1 LSYTIEHIASW
12 LSTNS
17 VIKTPAH
24 IAHLLTDSRRLI
36 YPDTSLF
43 FAITTGQ
50 NDGHLYVE
58 ELMQRGVFNFV
69 VKTNFDTSAF
79 PNANFLKVNDVLVAL
94 QIIATH
100 HRAQFTYP
108 VIGITGSNGKTIVKE
123 WLNQLL
129 ANRYHI
135 IRSPRSYNSQI
146 GVPLSV
152 WEMEKKHQLAI
163 FEAGISQ
170 KGEMEVLA
178 NMIQPTIGILTS
190 IGTAHQEGFESEA
203 EKRNEKWK
211 LFQNAQVIIAP
222 LSELALDDNDVAH
235 HSGYPSVITWCRS
248 GAATLKIQSETII
261 QGHTHLQ
268 ANYLGADLQL
278 VVPFTDL
285 ISVNNTITCLLTL
298 LHLQVPMSEIQEGIN
313 QLRHLDMR
321 MQIKKGIQHCYIL
334 NDSYSNDVHSLQLAL
349 TYATQQAGALPIT
362 LILSDVAQFNQD
374 AVQYDQLLQ
383 QLAVFPI
390 KKLIAIGPHLAKAL
404 QKHKGL
410 QNKGVH
416 VISFDTTQQF
426 IHQMD
431 IYSFKEE
438 FILIKGARVFELEKI
453 NELLQ
458 LQVHKTM
465 AEINLT
471 TLVDN
476 YKKIKTVVG
485 PKVKMMAMVKAFG
498 YGSGSVEV
506 ARILQFHHVD
516 YLSVAYADEGVA
528 LRQAGIH
535 LPIMVMNVDETT
547 FDTLVKY
554 HMEPEIFSF
563 TQYQQFNEYIK
574 NQAISNFPIHIKLN
588 TGMNRLGFDMD
599 TIENLCDLLKSN
611 SQLKVQTIFSHLSAS
626 GNKSLEN
633 FTHQQLN
640 LFNTAAAKIETV
652 LGYTTLKHIAN
663 SDAILLDPIFH
674 LDMVRLGIG
683 LYGTSQ
689 GPIDLAPVVQLTTT
703 ISQIRHLKKGDT
715 VGYNRAGVLL
725 RDSIIATV
733 RLGYADG
740 YSRHLGL
747 GKGAMW
753 LNGLLAPIVG
763 DICMDMTMIDIT
775 DIPSVS
781 EGDSVQV
788 FGKNLAITQVAKW
801 AGTIPYEILTSIGQ
815 RVKRIYISD

>member
-1 LSYTIEHIASW
+1 MSYTIEHIASW
-12 LSTNS
+12 LHTNS

-43 FAITTGQ
+43 FAITTEQ
-50 NDGHLYVE
+50 NDGHVYVE
-58 ELMQRGVFNFV
+58 ELIQRGVFNFV

-79 PNANFLKVNDVLVAL
+79 PDANFLKVNDVLAAL
-94 QIIATH
+94 QVIARH

-129 ANRYHI
+129 SNRYHI

-152 WEMEKKHQLAI
+152 WEMGEKHELAI

-170 KGEMEVLA
+170 KGEMDALA
-178 NMIQPTIGILTS
+178 NIIQPTIGILTS
-190 IGTAHQEGFESEA
+190 MGTAHQEGFENEK
-203 EKRNEKWK
+203 EKRNQKWK
-211 LFQNAQVIIAP
+211 LFQKAQVIITP
-222 LSELALDDNDVAH
+222 LSEVALDVKDALH
-235 HSGYPSVITWCRS
+235 HAGSPSITTWTRT
-248 GAATLKIQSETII
+248 GEATLKIQSEKII
-261 QGHTHLQ
+261 QGQTHLQ
-268 ANYLGADLQL
+268 ANYLGTDLQL
-278 VVPFTDL
+278 VIPFTDL
-285 ISVNNTITCLLTL
+285 ISINNTITCLLTL
-298 LHLQVPMSEIQEGIN
+298 LYLQVPISEIQEGVH

-321 MQIKKGIQHCYIL
+321 MQIKKGIQQCYIL
-334 NDSYSNDVHSLQLAL
+334 NDSYSNDIHSLKLAL

-362 LILSDVAQFNQD
+362 LILSDIDQLNQD
-374 AVQYDQLLQ
+374 AVQYDQLLEE
-383 QLAVFPI
+383 LAVFPI
-390 KKLIAIGPHLAKAL
+390 KKLITIGTELAKAL
-404 QKHKGL
+404 QQNKGL
-410 QNKGVH
+410 QKKGVQA
-416 VISFDTTQQF
+416 ISFDTTHQF

-476 YKKIKTVVG
+476 YKKIKAVIG
-485 PKVKMMAMVKAFG
+485 PKVKLMAMVKAFG

-516 YLSVAYADEGVA
+516 CLSVAYADEGVA

-535 LPIMVMNVDETT
+535 VPIMVMNVDETT

-554 HMEPEIFSF
+554 HLEPEIFSF
-563 TQYQQFNEYIK
+563 SQYQQFDQFIK

-599 TIENLCDLLKSN
+599 TIENLCGLLKSN
-611 SQLKVQTIFSHLSAS
+611 SQLKVQTIFSHLSGS
-626 GNKSLEN
+626 GNKTLEN
-633 FTHQQLN
+633 FTHQQLD
-640 LFNTAAAKIETV
+640 LFNRAAAKIETA

-689 GPIDLAPVVQLTTT
+689 GPLALEPVIQLTTT

-740 YSRHLGL
+740 YSRQLGL

-753 LNGLLAPIVG
+753 VNGLLAPIVG

-815 RVKRIYISD
+815 RVKRIYIAD

>member
-1 LSYTIEHIASW
+1 MSYTIEHIASW

-79 PNANFLKVNDVLVAL
+79 PNANFLKVNDVLAAL

-222 LSELALDDNDVAH
+222 LSELALDDNDVTH
-235 HSGYPSVITWCRS
+235 HSGCPSVITWCRS

-410 QNKGVH
+410 HNKGVH

-611 SQLKVQTIFSHLSAS
+611 LQLKVQTIFSHLSAS

>member
-1 LSYTIEHIASW
+1 
-12 LSTNS
+12 
-17 VIKTPAH
+17 
-24 IAHLLTDSRRLI
+24 
-36 YPDTSLF
+36 
-43 FAITTGQ
+43 
-50 NDGHLYVE
+50 
-58 ELMQRGVFNFV
+58 
-69 VKTNFDTSAF
+69 
-79 PNANFLKVNDVLVAL
+79 
-94 QIIATH
+94 
-100 HRAQFTYP
+100 
-108 VIGITGSNGKTIVKE
+108 
-123 WLNQLL
+123 
-129 ANRYHI
+129 
-135 IRSPRSYNSQI
+135 
-146 GVPLSV
+146 
-152 WEMEKKHQLAI
+152 
-163 FEAGISQ
+163 
-170 KGEMEVLA
+170 
-178 NMIQPTIGILTS
+178 
-190 IGTAHQEGFESEA
+190 
-203 EKRNEKWK
+203 
-211 LFQNAQVIIAP
+211 VIIAP

-374 AVQYDQLLQ
+374 ALQYDQLLQ

-410 QNKGVH
+410 HNKGVH

-563 TQYQQFNEYIK
+563 TLYQQFNEYIK

-663 SDAILLDPIFH
+663 SDAILLDSIFH

>member
-1 LSYTIEHIASW
+1 MSYTIEHIASW
-12 LSTNS
+12 LHTNS

-58 ELMQRGVFNFV
+58 ELIQRGVFNFV
-69 VKTNFDTSAF
+69 VNTNFDTRIF
-79 PNANFLKVNDVLVAL
+79 PDANFLKVDDVLGAL
-94 QIIATH
+94 QVIASR

-129 ANRYHI
+129 SNRYHI

-152 WEMEKKHQLAI
+152 WEMDENHELAI

-170 KGEMEVLA
+170 KGEMDALA
-178 NMIQPTIGILTS
+178 NIIQPTIGILTS
-190 IGTAHQEGFESEA
+190 MGTAHQEGFENEK
-203 EKRNEKWK
+203 EKRNQKWK
-211 LFQNAQVIIAP
+211 LFQKAQVIITP
-222 LSELALDDNDVAH
+222 LSELDDKNVAH
-235 HSGYPSVITWCRS
+235 NAGFPSIITWTRT
-248 GAATLKIQSETII
+248 GEATLKIQSEKII
-261 QGHTHLQ
+261 QGQTHLQ
-268 ANYLGADLQL
+268 ANYLGTDLQL
-278 VVPFTDL
+278 VIPFTDL
-285 ISVNNTITCLLTL
+285 ISINNTITCLLTL
-298 LHLQVPMSEIQEGIN
+298 LYLQVPISEIQEGVH

-321 MQIKKGIQHCYIL
+321 MQIKKGIQQCYIL
-334 NDSYSNDVHSLQLAL
+334 NDSYSNDIHSLKLAL

-362 LILSDVAQFNQD
+362 LILSDIDQLNQD
-374 AVQYDQLLQ
+374 AFQYDQLLEE
-383 QLAVFPI
+383 LAVFPI
-390 KKLIAIGPHLAKAL
+390 KKLITIGTELAKAL
-404 QKHKGL
+404 QQNKGL
-410 QNKGVH
+410 QKKGVQ
-416 VISFDTTQQF
+416 VISFDTTHQF

-476 YKKIKTVVG
+476 YKKIKAAIG
-485 PKVKMMAMVKAFG
+485 PKVKLMAMVKAFG

-535 LPIMVMNVDETT
+535 VPIMVMNVDETT

-554 HMEPEIFSF
+554 HLEPEIFSF
-563 TQYQQFNEYIK
+563 SQYQQFDQFIK

-599 TIENLCDLLKSN
+599 TIENLCGLLKSN
-611 SQLKVQTIFSHLSAS
+611 LQLKVQTIFSHLSGS
-626 GNKSLEN
+626 GNKTLEN
-633 FTHQQLN
+633 FTHQQLD
-640 LFNTAAAKIETV
+640 LFNRAAAKIERA

-663 SDAILLDPIFH
+663 SDAILLNPVFH

-689 GPIDLAPVVQLTTT
+689 GPLSLEPVIQLTTT

-740 YSRHLGL
+740 YSRQLGL

-753 LNGLLAPIVG
+753 VNGLLAPIVG

-775 DIPSVS
+775 DIASVQ
-781 EGDSVQV
+781 EGDAVQV

-815 RVKRIYISD
+815 RVKRIYIAD

>member
-1 LSYTIEHIASW
+1 MSYTIEHIASW

-79 PNANFLKVNDVLVAL
+79 PNANFLKVNDVLAAL
-94 QIIATH
+94 QIIAKH

-334 NDSYSNDVHSLQLAL
+334 NDSYSNDFHSLQLAL

-410 QNKGVH
+410 HNKGVH

-563 TQYQQFNEYIK
+563 TLYQQFNEYIK

-663 SDAILLDPIFH
+663 SDAILLDSIFH

>member
-1 LSYTIEHIASW
+1 MSYTIEHIASW

-222 LSELALDDNDVAH
+222 LSELALDDNDVTH
-235 HSGYPSVITWCRS
+235 HSGCPSVITWCRS

-298 LHLQVPMSEIQEGIN
+298 LHLQVPMSEIQESIN

-410 QNKGVH
+410 HNKGVH

>member
-12 LSTNS
+12 LNTNS

-79 PNANFLKVNDVLVAL
+79 PNANFLKVNDVLAAL

-410 QNKGVH
+410 HNKGVH

>member
-178 NMIQPTIGILTS
+178 NMIKPTIGILTS

-298 LHLQVPMSEIQEGIN
+298 LHLQVPMSEIQESIN

-362 LILSDVAQFNQD
+362 LILSDVMQFNQD

-390 KKLIAIGPHLAKAL
+390 KKLIAIGPHFAKAL

-410 QNKGVH
+410 HNKGVH

>member
-1 LSYTIEHIASW
+1 MSYTIEHIASW

-79 PNANFLKVNDVLVAL
+79 PNANFLKVNDVLAAL
-94 QIIATH
+94 QIIAKH

-410 QNKGVH
+410 HNKGVH

>member
-1 LSYTIEHIASW
+1 MSYTIEHIASW
-12 LSTNS
+12 LNTNS

-69 VKTNFDTSAF
+69 VKANFDTSAF
-79 PNANFLKVNDVLVAL
+79 PDVNFLKVDDVLGAL
-94 QIIATH
+94 QMVASH

-152 WEMEKKHQLAI
+152 WEMDEKHQLAI

-170 KGEMEVLA
+170 KGEMDTLA
-178 NMIQPTIGILTS
+178 NIIQPTIGILTS
-190 IGTAHQEGFESEA
+190 IGTAHEEGFENEM
-203 EKRNEKWK
+203 EKRNEKCK
-211 LFQNAQVIIAP
+211 LFQKAQVIIAP
-222 LSELALDDNDVAH
+222 LADVALRDNDVTQNINV
-235 HSGYPSVITWCRS
+235 PSIITWTRT
-248 GAATLKIQSETII
+248 GEAALKIQSEKII
-261 QGHTHLQ
+261 QGQTHLQ
-268 ANYLGADLQL
+268 ANYLGTDLQI

-298 LHLQVPMSEIQEGIN
+298 LYLKVPISEIQEGII
-313 QLRHLDMR
+313 QLKHLDMR
-321 MQIKKGIQHCYIL
+321 MQIKKGIQQCYIL
-334 NDSYSNDVHSLQLAL
+334 NDSYSNDIHSLQLAL

-362 LILSDVAQFNQD
+362 LILSDIAQLNQD
-374 AVQYDQLLQ
+374 PVQYDDLLRQLS
-383 QLAVFPI
+383 VFPI
-390 KKLIAIGPHLAKAL
+390 KKLITIGAELAKAL
-404 QKHKGL
+404 HQNKEL

-416 VISFDTTQQF
+416 VISFDTTHQF

-438 FILIKGARVFELEKI
+438 FILIKGARVFALEKI

-471 TLVDN
+471 TLVNN
-476 YKKIKTVVG
+476 YKKIKMVVG

-535 LPIMVMNVDETT
+535 VPIMVMNVDETT

-554 HMEPEIFSF
+554 HLEPEIFSF
-563 TQYQQFNEYIK
+563 SQYQQFDQYII
-574 NQAISNFPIHIKLN
+574 NQAISNFPVHIKLN

-599 TIENLCDLLKSN
+599 TIENLCGALKSN
-611 SQLKVQTIFSHLSAS
+611 SRLKVQSIFSHLSAS
-626 GNKSLEN
+626 GNKTFEN
-633 FTHQQLN
+633 FTHQQLD
-640 LFNTAAAKIETV
+640 LFHNAAAQIETA
-652 LGYTTLKHIAN
+652 LGYATIKHIAN
-663 SDAILLDPIFH
+663 SDAILLNPVFH

-689 GPIDLAPVVQLTTT
+689 GPVALEPVIQLTTT

-740 YSRHLGL
+740 YSRQLGL

-753 LNGLLAPIVG
+753 VNGLLAPIVG
-763 DICMDMTMIDIT
+763 DVCMDMTMIDIT
-775 DIPSVS
+775 DIPSVN

-788 FGKNLAITQVAKW
+788 FGKNLSLTQVAKW

-815 RVKRIYISD
+815 RVKRIYIAD

>member
-1 LSYTIEHIASW
+1 MSYTIEHIASW
-12 LSTNS
+12 LHTNS

-36 YPDTSLF
+36 YPNTSLF

-58 ELMQRGVFNFV
+58 ELIQRGVFNFV
-69 VKTNFDTSAF
+69 VNTNFDTRIF
-79 PNANFLKVNDVLVAL
+79 PDANFLKVDDVLGAL
-94 QIIATH
+94 QVIASR

-129 ANRYHI
+129 SNRYHI

-152 WEMEKKHQLAI
+152 WEMDENHELAI

-170 KGEMEVLA
+170 KGEMDALA
-178 NMIQPTIGILTS
+178 NIIQPTIGILTS
-190 IGTAHQEGFESEA
+190 MGTAHQEGFENEK
-203 EKRNEKWK
+203 EKRNQKWK
-211 LFQNAQVIIAP
+211 LFQKAQVIITP
-222 LSELALDDNDVAH
+222 LSELDDKNVAH
-235 HSGYPSVITWCRS
+235 NAGFPSIITWTRT
-248 GAATLKIQSETII
+248 GEATLKIQSEKII
-261 QGHTHLQ
+261 QGQTHLQ
-268 ANYLGADLQL
+268 ANYLGTDLQL
-278 VVPFTDL
+278 VIPFTDL
-285 ISVNNTITCLLTL
+285 ISINNTITCLLTL
-298 LHLQVPMSEIQEGIN
+298 LYLQVPISEIQEGVH

-321 MQIKKGIQHCYIL
+321 MQIKKGIQQCYIL
-334 NDSYSNDVHSLQLAL
+334 NDSYSNDIHSLKLAL

-362 LILSDVAQFNQD
+362 LILSDIDQLNQD
-374 AVQYDQLLQ
+374 AFQYDQLLEE
-383 QLAVFPI
+383 LAVFPI
-390 KKLIAIGPHLAKAL
+390 KKLITIGTELAKAL
-404 QKHKGL
+404 QQNKGL
-410 QNKGVH
+410 QKKGVQ
-416 VISFDTTQQF
+416 VISFDTTHQF

-476 YKKIKTVVG
+476 YKKIKAAIG
-485 PKVKMMAMVKAFG
+485 PKVKLMAMVKAFG

-535 LPIMVMNVDETT
+535 VPIMVMNVDETT

-554 HMEPEIFSF
+554 HLEPEIFSF
-563 TQYQQFNEYIK
+563 SQYQQFDQFIK

-599 TIENLCDLLKSN
+599 TIENLCGLLKSN
-611 SQLKVQTIFSHLSAS
+611 LQLKVQTIFSHLSGS
-626 GNKSLEN
+626 GNKTLEN
-633 FTHQQLN
+633 FTHQQLD
-640 LFNTAAAKIETV
+640 LFNRAAAKIERA

-663 SDAILLDPIFH
+663 SDAILLNPVFH

-689 GPIDLAPVVQLTTT
+689 GPLSLEPVIQLTTT

-740 YSRHLGL
+740 YSRQLGL

-753 LNGLLAPIVG
+753 VNGLLAPIVG

-775 DIPSVS
+775 DIASVQ
-781 EGDSVQV
+781 EGDAVQV

-815 RVKRIYISD
+815 RVKRIYLAD

>member
-1 LSYTIEHIASW
+1 MSYTIEHIASW

-79 PNANFLKVNDVLVAL
+79 HNANFLKVNDVLAAL

-222 LSELALDDNDVAH
+222 LSELALDDNDVTH
-235 HSGYPSVITWCRS
+235 HSGCPSVITWCRS

-362 LILSDVAQFNQD
+362 LILSDVSQFNQD

-390 KKLIAIGPHLAKAL
+390 KKLIAIGPHFAKAL

-410 QNKGVH
+410 HNKGVH

-535 LPIMVMNVDETT
+535 VPIMVMNVDETT

-563 TQYQQFNEYIK
+563 SLYQQFNDYIK

-611 SQLKVQTIFSHLSAS
+611 LQLKVQTIFSHLSAS

>member
-12 LSTNS
+12 LNSNS
-17 VIKTPAH
+17 VIKIPAQ

-36 YPDTSLF
+36 YPNTSLF
-43 FAITTGQ
+43 FAITTGH

-69 VKTNFDTSAF
+69 VKTNFDTRPF
-79 PNANFLKVNDVLVAL
+79 PNANFLKVDDVLRAL
-94 QIIATH
+94 QVIASH

-152 WEMEKKHQLAI
+152 WEMDDKHQLAI

-170 KGEMEVLA
+170 KGEMDALV

-190 IGTAHQEGFESEA
+190 MGTAHQEGFENET

-211 LFQNAQVIIAP
+211 LFQKAQVIIAP
-222 LSELALDDNDVAH
+222 LSELALDDKDASH
-235 HSGYPSVITWCRS
+235 HLGYPSIITWTRTGEAS
-248 GAATLKIQSETII
+248 LKVQSENII
-261 QGHTHLQ
+261 QGQTHLQ
-268 ANYLGADLQL
+268 ANYLGTDLQL

-298 LHLQVPMSEIQEGIN
+298 LHLQLPMSEIQEGIN

-362 LILSDVAQFNQD
+362 LILSDLAQFNQD

-390 KKLIAIGPHLAKAL
+390 KKLIAIGPHLAQAL
-404 QKHKGL
+404 QQNKGL

-416 VISFDTTQQF
+416 VISFDATQQF

-471 TLVDN
+471 TLVSN

-498 YGSGSVEV
+498 YGSGSTEV

-535 LPIMVMNVDETT
+535 VPIMVMNVDETT

-563 TQYQQFNEYIK
+563 SQFQQFDQYIK
-574 NQAISNFPIHIKLN
+574 NQAISSFPIHIKLN
-588 TGMNRLGFDMD
+588 TGMNRLGFDMN
-599 TIENLCDLLKSN
+599 TIEQLCDLLKSN

-626 GNKSLEN
+626 GNKTFEN
-633 FTHQQLN
+633 FTRQQLD
-640 LFNTAAAKIETV
+640 LFNRAAEKIEAA

-689 GPIDLAPVVQLTTT
+689 GPLALEPVIQLSTT

-725 RDSIIATV
+725 RDSRIATV

-740 YSRHLGL
+740 YSRQLGL

-753 LNGLLAPIVG
+753 VNGLLAPIVG

-775 DIPSVS
+775 DIPSVN

-815 RVKRIYISD
+815 RVKRIYIAD

>member
-1 LSYTIEHIASW
+1 MSYTIEHIASW

-79 PNANFLKVNDVLVAL
+79 PNANFLKVNDVLAAL

-410 QNKGVH
+410 HNKGVH

>member
-178 NMIQPTIGILTS
+178 NMIKPTIGILTS

-362 LILSDVAQFNQD
+362 LILSDVMQFNQD

-410 QNKGVH
+410 HNKGVH

>member
-1 LSYTIEHIASW
+1 MSYTIEHIASW
-12 LSTNS
+12 LTTNS
-17 VIKTPAH
+17 VIKKPAH

-43 FAITTGQ
+43 FAISTGQ
-50 NDGHLYVE
+50 NDGHLYIE
-58 ELMQRGVFNFV
+58 ELIQRGVFNFV
-69 VKTNFDTSAF
+69 VKANFDTSAF
-79 PNANFLKVNDVLVAL
+79 PDVNFLKVDDVLLAL
-94 QIIATH
+94 QVIASN
-100 HRAQFTYP
+100 HRSQYSYP

-152 WEMEKKHQLAI
+152 WEMEEKHQLAI

-170 KGEMEVLA
+170 KGEMDVLA
-178 NMIQPTIGILTS
+178 NIIQPTIGILTS
-190 IGTAHQEGFESEA
+190 MGTAHQEGFENET

-211 LFQNAQVIIAP
+211 LFQKAQVIIAP
-222 LSELALDDNDVAH
+222 LADVALRDNDVAQNL
-235 HSGYPSVITWCRS
+235 SVPIIITWSRTGEAS
-248 GAATLKIQSETII
+248 LKIKSEKIT
-261 QGHTHLQ
+261 QGQTHLQ
-268 ANYLGADLQL
+268 ANYQGTDIQL
-278 VVPFTDL
+278 VIPFTDL

-298 LHLQVPMSEIQEGIN
+298 LYLQMPMSEIQEGIS

-334 NDSYSNDVHSLQLAL
+334 NDSYSNDIHSLQLAL

-362 LILSDVAQFNQD
+362 LILSDIAQLNQD
-374 AVQYDQLLQ
+374 PVQYEQLLQ

-390 KKLIAIGPHLAKAL
+390 KKLITIGAELAKAL
-404 QKHKGL
+404 QQNKIL

-416 VISFDTTQQF
+416 VISFDTTQQC
-426 IHQMD
+426 IHQID
-431 IYSFKEE
+431 IHSFKEE
-438 FILIKGARVFELEKI
+438 FILIKGARIFELEKI

-471 TLVDN
+471 TLVSN
-476 YKKIKTVVG
+476 YKKIKNVVG
-485 PKVKMMAMVKAFG
+485 SKVKIMAMVKAFG
-498 YGSGSVEV
+498 YGTGSVEI

-516 YLSVAYADEGVA
+516 YLSVAYADEGVV

-535 LPIMVMNVDETT
+535 VPIMVMNVDETT

-554 HMEPEIFSF
+554 HMEPEIFSIS
-563 TQYQQFNEYIK
+563 QYEQFDQYIK

-599 TIENLCDLLKSN
+599 TIEKLCGALKSN
-611 SQLKVQTIFSHLSAS
+611 ARLKVQSIFSHLSAS
-626 GNKSLEN
+626 GNKN
-633 FTHQQLN
+633 FGTFTHQQLD
-640 LFNTAAAKIETV
+640 LFNSAAKKIETT

-663 SDAILLDPIFH
+663 SDAILLNSNFH

-683 LYGTSQ
+683 LYGATQ
-689 GPIDLAPVVQLTTT
+689 GAIALEPVIQLTTT

-740 YSRHLGL
+740 YSRQLGL

-753 LNGLLAPIVG
+753 VNGLFAPIVG
-763 DICMDMTMIDIT
+763 DICMDMTMIDVT
-775 DIPSVS
+775 DIPSVN

-788 FGKNLAITQVAKW
+788 FGKNLAISQVAKW

-815 RVKRIYISD
+815 RVKRIYIAD

>member
-1 LSYTIEHIASW
+1 MSYTIEHIASW

-79 PNANFLKVNDVLVAL
+79 PNANFLKVNDVLAAL

-222 LSELALDDNDVAH
+222 LSELALDDNDVTH
-235 HSGYPSVITWCRS
+235 HSGCPSVITWCRS

-410 QNKGVH
+410 HNKGVH

-611 SQLKVQTIFSHLSAS
+611 LQLKVQTIFSHLSAS

-815 RVKRIYISD
+815 RVKRIYISE

>member
-24 IAHLLTDSRRLI
+24 IAHLLIDSRRLI

-79 PNANFLKVNDVLVAL
+79 PNANFLKVNDVLAAL
-94 QIIATH
+94 QIIAKH

-261 QGHTHLQ
+261 QGHTYLQ

-410 QNKGVH
+410 HNKGVH

-747 GKGAMW
+747 GRGAMW

>member
-1 LSYTIEHIASW
+1 MSYTIEHIASW
-12 LSTNS
+12 LHTNS

-58 ELMQRGVFNFV
+58 ELIQRGVFNFV
-69 VKTNFDTSAF
+69 VNTNFDTRIF
-79 PNANFLKVNDVLVAL
+79 PDANFLKVDDVLAAL
-94 QIIATH
+94 QMVASR

-129 ANRYHI
+129 SNRYHI

-152 WEMEKKHQLAI
+152 WEMVENHELAI

-170 KGEMEVLA
+170 KGEMDALA
-178 NMIQPTIGILTS
+178 NIIQPTIGILTS
-190 IGTAHQEGFESEA
+190 MGTAHQEGFENEK

-211 LFQNAQVIIAP
+211 LFQKAQVIITP
-222 LSELALDDNDVAH
+222 LSEVALDIKDPLH
-235 HSGYPSVITWCRS
+235 HAGSPSIITWTRT
-248 GAATLKIQSETII
+248 GEATLKIQSEKII
-261 QGHTHLQ
+261 QGQTHLQ
-268 ANYLGADLQL
+268 ANYLGTDLQL
-278 VVPFTDL
+278 VIPFTDL
-285 ISVNNTITCLLTL
+285 ISINNTITCLLTL
-298 LHLQVPMSEIQEGIN
+298 LYLQVPISEIQEGVH

-321 MQIKKGIQHCYIL
+321 MQIKKGIQQCYIL
-334 NDSYSNDVHSLQLAL
+334 NDSYSNDIHSLKLAL

-362 LILSDVAQFNQD
+362 LILSDIDQLNQD
-374 AVQYDQLLQ
+374 AVQYDQLLEE
-383 QLAVFPI
+383 LAVFPI
-390 KKLIAIGPHLAKAL
+390 KKLITIGTELAKAL
-404 QKHKGL
+404 QQNKGL
-410 QNKGVH
+410 QKKGVQ
-416 VISFDTTQQF
+416 VISFDTTHQF

-476 YKKIKTVVG
+476 YKKIKAVIG
-485 PKVKMMAMVKAFG
+485 PKVKLMAMVKAFG

-535 LPIMVMNVDETT
+535 VPIMVMNVDETT

-554 HMEPEIFSF
+554 HLEPEIFSF
-563 TQYQQFNEYIK
+563 SQYQQFDQFIK

-599 TIENLCDLLKSN
+599 TIENLCGLLKSN
-611 SQLKVQTIFSHLSAS
+611 SQLKVQTIFSHLSGS
-626 GNKSLEN
+626 GNKTLEN
-633 FTHQQLN
+633 FTHQQLD
-640 LFNTAAAKIETV
+640 LFNRAAAKIETA

-663 SDAILLDPIFH
+663 SDAILLNPVFH

-689 GPIDLAPVVQLTTT
+689 GPLSLEPVIQLTTT

-740 YSRHLGL
+740 YSRQLGL

-753 LNGLLAPIVG
+753 VNGLLAPIVG

-775 DIPSVS
+775 DIASVH
-781 EGDSVQV
+781 EGDAVQV

-815 RVKRIYISD
+815 RVKRIYIAD

>member
-1 LSYTIEHIASW
+1 MSYTIEHIASW

-36 YPDTSLF
+36 YADTSLF
-43 FAITTGQ
+43 FAITTEQ
-50 NDGHLYVE
+50 NDGHVYVE
-58 ELMQRGVFNFV
+58 ELIQRGVFNFV

-410 QNKGVH
+410 HNKGVH

>member
-1 LSYTIEHIASW
+1 MSYTIEHIASW

-79 PNANFLKVNDVLVAL
+79 PNANFLKVNDVLAAL

-410 QNKGVH
+410 HNKGVH

-611 SQLKVQTIFSHLSAS
+611 LQLKVQTIFSHLSAS

-715 VGYNRAGVLL
+715 VGYKRAGVLL

>member
-410 QNKGVH
+410 HNKGVH

>member
-1 LSYTIEHIASW
+1 M
-12 LSTNS
+12 
-17 VIKTPAH
+17 
-24 IAHLLTDSRRLI
+24 
-36 YPDTSLF
+36 
-43 FAITTGQ
+43 
-50 NDGHLYVE
+50 DGK
-58 ELMQRGVFNFV
+58 N
-69 VKTNFDTSAF
+69 
-79 PNANFLKVNDVLVAL
+79 
-94 QIIATH
+94 
-100 HRAQFTYP
+100 
-108 VIGITGSNGKTIVKE
+108 
-123 WLNQLL
+123 
-129 ANRYHI
+129 
-135 IRSPRSYNSQI
+135 
-146 GVPLSV
+146 
-152 WEMEKKHQLAI
+152 QLAI

-170 KGEMEVLA
+170 KGEMGALA
-178 NMIQPTIGILTS
+178 NIIQPTIGILTS
-190 IGTAHQEGFESEA
+190 LGTAHQEGFENEK

-211 LFQNAQVIIAP
+211 LFQKAQVIITP
-222 LSELALDDNDVAH
+222 LSEVALDIKDPLHPAG
-235 HSGYPSVITWCRS
+235 SPSIITWTRT
-248 GAATLKIQSETII
+248 GEATLKIQSEKII
-261 QGHTHLQ
+261 QGQTHLQ
-268 ANYLGADLQL
+268 ANYLGTDLQL
-278 VVPFTDL
+278 VIPFTDL
-285 ISVNNTITCLLTL
+285 ISINNTITCLLTL
-298 LHLQVPMSEIQEGIN
+298 LYLQVPISEIQEGVH

-321 MQIKKGIQHCYIL
+321 MQIKKGIQQCYIL
-334 NDSYSNDVHSLQLAL
+334 NDSYSNDIHSLQLAL

-362 LILSDVAQFNQD
+362 LILSDIDQLNQD
-374 AVQYDQLLQ
+374 AVQYDQLLEE
-383 QLAVFPI
+383 LAVFPI
-390 KKLIAIGPHLAKAL
+390 KKLITIGTELAKAL
-404 QKHKGL
+404 QQNKGL
-410 QNKGVH
+410 QKKGVQ
-416 VISFDTTQQF
+416 VISFDTTHQF

-476 YKKIKTVVG
+476 YKKIKAVIG
-485 PKVKMMAMVKAFG
+485 SKVKLMAMVKAFG

-535 LPIMVMNVDETT
+535 VPIMVMNVDETT

-554 HMEPEIFSF
+554 HLEPEIFSF
-563 TQYQQFNEYIK
+563 SQYQQFDQFIK

-599 TIENLCDLLKSN
+599 TIENLCGLLKSN
-611 SQLKVQTIFSHLSAS
+611 SQLKVQTIFSHLSGS
-626 GNKSLEN
+626 GNKTLEN
-633 FTHQQLN
+633 FTHQQLD
-640 LFNTAAAKIETV
+640 LFNRAAAKIETA

-663 SDAILLDPIFH
+663 SDAILLNPVFH

-689 GPIDLAPVVQLTTT
+689 GPLSLEPVIQLTTT

-740 YSRHLGL
+740 YSRQLGL

-753 LNGLLAPIVG
+753 VNGLLAPIVG

-775 DIPSVS
+775 DIASVH
-781 EGDSVQV
+781 EGDAVQV

-815 RVKRIYISD
+815 RVKRIYIAD

>member
-43 FAITTGQ
+43 FAITGQ

-298 LHLQVPMSEIQEGIN
+298 LHLQVPMSEIQESIN

-362 LILSDVAQFNQD
+362 LILSDVMQFNQD

-410 QNKGVH
+410 HNKGVH

>member
-1 LSYTIEHIASW
+1 MSYTIEHIASW
-12 LSTNS
+12 LTTNS
-17 VIKTPAH
+17 VIKKPAH

-43 FAITTGQ
+43 FAISTGQ
-50 NDGHLYVE
+50 NDGHLYIE
-58 ELMQRGVFNFV
+58 ELIQRGVFNFV
-69 VKTNFDTSAF
+69 VKANFDTGAF
-79 PNANFLKVNDVLVAL
+79 PAVNFLKVDDVLLAL
-94 QIIATH
+94 QVIASN
-100 HRAQFTYP
+100 HRSQYSYP

-152 WEMEKKHQLAI
+152 WEMEEKHQLAI

-170 KGEMEVLA
+170 KGEMDVLA
-178 NMIQPTIGILTS
+178 NIIQPTIGILTS
-190 IGTAHQEGFESEA
+190 MGTAHQEGFENET

-211 LFQNAQVIIAP
+211 LFQKAQVIIAP
-222 LSELALDDNDVAH
+222 LADVALRDNDVAQNL
-235 HSGYPSVITWCRS
+235 SVPIIITWSRTGEAS
-248 GAATLKIQSETII
+248 LKIKSEKIT
-261 QGHTHLQ
+261 QGQTHLQ
-268 ANYLGADLQL
+268 ANYQGTDIQL
-278 VVPFTDL
+278 VIPFTDL

-298 LHLQVPMSEIQEGIN
+298 LYLQMPMSEIQEGIS

-334 NDSYSNDVHSLQLAL
+334 NDSYSNDIHSLQLAL

-362 LILSDVAQFNQD
+362 LILSDIAQLYQD
-374 AVQYDQLLQ
+374 PVQYDELLR

-390 KKLIAIGPHLAKAL
+390 KKFITIGPQLANTVQQNKI
-404 QKHKGL
+404 L

-416 VISFDTTQQF
+416 VISFETTQQF

-431 IYSFKEE
+431 IHSFKEE
-438 FILIKGARVFELEKI
+438 FILIKGARIFELEKI

-465 AEINLT
+465 VEINLT
-471 TLVDN
+471 TLVSN
-476 YKKIKTVVG
+476 YKKIKNVVG
-485 PKVKMMAMVKAFG
+485 SKVKIMAMVKAFG
-498 YGSGSVEV
+498 YGTGSVEI

-516 YLSVAYADEGVA
+516 YLSVAYADEGVV

-535 LPIMVMNVDETT
+535 VPIMVMNVDETT

-554 HMEPEIFSF
+554 HMEPEIFSIS
-563 TQYQQFNEYIK
+563 QYEQFDQYIK

-599 TIENLCDLLKSN
+599 TIEKLCGALKSN
-611 SQLKVQTIFSHLSAS
+611 ARLKVQSIFSHLSAS
-626 GNKSLEN
+626 GNKNFET
-633 FTHQQLN
+633 FTHQQLD
-640 LFNTAAAKIETV
+640 LFNSAAKKIETT

-663 SDAILLDPIFH
+663 SDAILLNANFH

-683 LYGTSQ
+683 LYGATQ
-689 GPIDLAPVVQLTTT
+689 GAIALEPVIQLTTT

-740 YSRHLGL
+740 YSRQLGL

-753 LNGLLAPIVG
+753 VNGLLAPIVG
-763 DICMDMTMIDIT
+763 DICMDMTMIDVT
-775 DIPSVS
+775 DIPSVN

-788 FGKNLAITQVAKW
+788 FGKNLAISQVAKW

-815 RVKRIYISD
+815 RVKRIYIAD

>member
-1 LSYTIEHIASW
+1 MSYTIEHIASW

-222 LSELALDDNDVAH
+222 LSELALDDNDVTH
-235 HSGYPSVITWCRS
+235 HSGCPSVITWCRS

-410 QNKGVH
+410 HNKGVH

-438 FILIKGARVFELEKI
+438 FILIKGARIFELEKI

>member
-1 LSYTIEHIASW
+1 MSYTIEHIASW
-12 LSTNS
+12 LNSNS

-50 NDGHLYVE
+50 NDGHIYVE

-69 VKTNFDTSAF
+69 VKTNFDTSVF
-79 PNANFLKVNDVLVAL
+79 PDANFLKVDDVLAAL
-94 QIIATH
+94 QMVASH

-129 ANRYHI
+129 SNRYHI

-152 WEMEKKHQLAI
+152 WEMDGKHELGI

-170 KGEMEVLA
+170 KGEMDALS

-190 IGTAHQEGFESEA
+190 IGTAHQEGFENET

-211 LFQNAQVIIAP
+211 LFQKAQVIIAP
-222 LSELALDDNDVAH
+222 LSELALDVKDALH
-235 HSGYPSVITWCRS
+235 HAGSPSIITWTRT
-248 GAATLKIQSETII
+248 GEATLKIQSEKII
-261 QGHTHLQ
+261 QGQTHLQ
-268 ANYLGADLQL
+268 ANYLGAELQL
-278 VVPFTDL
+278 VIPFTDL

-298 LHLQVPMSEIQEGIN
+298 LHLQLPMSEIQEGIN

-334 NDSYSNDVHSLQLAL
+334 NDSYSNDIHSLQLAL

-362 LILSDVAQFNQD
+362 LILSDLAQFNQD
-374 AVQYDQLLQ
+374 AVQYDQLLH

-390 KKLIAIGPHLAKAL
+390 KKIIAIGPQLAKAL
-404 QKHKGL
+404 QQNKCL
-410 QNKGVH
+410 QNKGIH
-416 VISFDTTQQF
+416 VISFDATQQF

-431 IYSFKEE
+431 INSFKEE

-471 TLVDN
+471 TLVSN
-476 YKKIKTVVG
+476 YKKIKAVVG

-535 LPIMVMNVDETT
+535 VPIMVMNVDETT

-554 HMEPEIFSF
+554 HMEPELFSLQ
-563 TQYQQFNEYIK
+563 QYQQFDQFIK
-574 NQAISNFPIHIKLN
+574 NQAISNFPIHLKLN

-599 TIENLCDLLKSN
+599 TIEQLCDLLKLN

-626 GNKSLEN
+626 GNKTFEN
-633 FTHQQLN
+633 FTRAQLD
-640 LFNTAAAKIETV
+640 LFNRAAEKIETA

-689 GPIDLAPVVQLTTT
+689 GPLALEPVIQLTTT

-725 RDSIIATV
+725 RDSTIATV

-740 YSRHLGL
+740 YSRQFGL

-753 LNGLLAPIVG
+753 VNGLLAPIVG

-775 DIPSVS
+775 DIPSVN

-815 RVKRIYISD
+815 RVKRIYIAD

>member
-1 LSYTIEHIASW
+1 
-12 LSTNS
+12 
-17 VIKTPAH
+17 
-24 IAHLLTDSRRLI
+24 
-36 YPDTSLF
+36 
-43 FAITTGQ
+43 
-50 NDGHLYVE
+50 
-58 ELMQRGVFNFV
+58 
-69 VKTNFDTSAF
+69 
-79 PNANFLKVNDVLVAL
+79 
-94 QIIATH
+94 
-100 HRAQFTYP
+100 
-108 VIGITGSNGKTIVKE
+108 
-123 WLNQLL
+123 
-129 ANRYHI
+129 
-135 IRSPRSYNSQI
+135 
-146 GVPLSV
+146 
-152 WEMEKKHQLAI
+152 
-163 FEAGISQ
+163 
-170 KGEMEVLA
+170 
-178 NMIQPTIGILTS
+178 
-190 IGTAHQEGFESEA
+190 
-203 EKRNEKWK
+203 
-211 LFQNAQVIIAP
+211 
-222 LSELALDDNDVAH
+222 
-235 HSGYPSVITWCRS
+235 
-248 GAATLKIQSETII
+248 
-261 QGHTHLQ
+261 
-268 ANYLGADLQL
+268 
-278 VVPFTDL
+278 
-285 ISVNNTITCLLTL
+285 
-298 LHLQVPMSEIQEGIN
+298 MSEIQEGVH

-321 MQIKKGIQHCYIL
+321 MQIKKGIQQCYIL
-334 NDSYSNDVHSLQLAL
+334 NDSYSNDIHSLKLAL

-362 LILSDVAQFNQD
+362 LILSDIDQLNQD
-374 AVQYDQLLQ
+374 AVQYDQLLEE
-383 QLAVFPI
+383 LAVFPI
-390 KKLIAIGPHLAKAL
+390 KKLITIGTELAKAL
-404 QKHKGL
+404 QQNKGL
-410 QNKGVH
+410 QKKGVQ
-416 VISFDTTQQF
+416 VISFDTTHQF

-458 LQVHKTM
+458 LQVHNTM

-476 YKKIKTVVG
+476 YKKIKAAIG
-485 PKVKMMAMVKAFG
+485 PKVKLMAMVKAFG

-535 LPIMVMNVDETT
+535 VPIMVMNVDETT

-554 HMEPEIFSF
+554 HLEPEIFSF
-563 TQYQQFNEYIK
+563 SQYQQFDQFIK

-599 TIENLCDLLKSN
+599 TIENLCGLLKSN
-611 SQLKVQTIFSHLSAS
+611 SQLKVQTIFSHLSGS
-626 GNKSLEN
+626 GNKTLED
-633 FTHQQLN
+633 FTHQQLD
-640 LFNTAAAKIETV
+640 LFNRAAAKIETA

-663 SDAILLDPIFH
+663 SDAILLNPVFH

-689 GPIDLAPVVQLTTT
+689 GPLALEPVIQLTTT

-740 YSRHLGL
+740 YSRQLGL

-753 LNGLLAPIVG
+753 VNGLLAPIVG

-775 DIPSVS
+775 DIASVH
-781 EGDSVQV
+781 EGDAVQV

-815 RVKRIYISD
+815 RVKRIYIAD

>member
-410 QNKGVH
+410 HNKGVH

-611 SQLKVQTIFSHLSAS
+611 LQLKVQTIFSHLSAS

>member
-1 LSYTIEHIASW
+1 MSYTIEHIASW

-79 PNANFLKVNDVLVAL
+79 PNANFLKVNDVLAAL

-222 LSELALDDNDVAH
+222 LSELALDDNDVTH
-235 HSGYPSVITWCRS
+235 HSGCPSVITWCRS

-362 LILSDVAQFNQD
+362 LILSDVSQFNQD

-390 KKLIAIGPHLAKAL
+390 KKLIAIGPHFAKAL

-410 QNKGVH
+410 HNKGVH

-611 SQLKVQTIFSHLSAS
+611 LQLKVQTIFSHLSAS

>member
-1 LSYTIEHIASW
+1 MSYTIEHIASW

-79 PNANFLKVNDVLVAL
+79 PNANFLKVNDVLAAL

-203 EKRNEKWK
+203 EKINEKWK

-404 QKHKGL
+404 QKHKSL
-410 QNKGVH
+410 HNKGIH